1 MSEKIEIY
9 GKCDARFE
17 AVKSALR
24 KNFEEGMDV
33 GASFAVMIN
42 GEYVVDL
49 WGGYKDKEKTQ
60 PWEKDTI
67 CNVFSTT
74 KVPTALCTMMC
85 VDRGLLDL
93 DENVAKYWPEFAQN
107 GKENILVRHILSH
120 TSGLAGID
128 EPMTWSAFYDWDK
141 MIKLLEA
148 QKPWWEPG
156 TKSGY
161 HAITQGYLLGEL
173 VKRVTGKSIGTFL
186 REEIAEPLNIDFHV
200 GLQEEQISR
209 VSNMI
214 PAPPSAIIY
223 HLIFG
228 FIFEWANK
236 SELIKKE
243 IENVEKYVE
252 IDFGDQNILRIAIS
266 NNNISLKKN
275 EIEKPPDCKFI
286 VAKGKAGIILSLL
299 STLNEQAEFVS
310 ANMKIEGKIEDIKW
324 IKNLFELI
332 AKEIIKADLLF
343 LRQALNPID
352 YEGLHKRAK
361 ERLWQISE
369 IPAGNG
375 HGNAR
380 AIAKIASIIACEGE
394 LDKKRFLSKETVEK
408 MLEEQ
413 IHDTDLI
420 IQVPVRRGLGVS
432 LKGNYRLY
440 PNDRTCYGGGAGGSS
455 MIMDLDNKMGIGY
468 IMNQMRDQPLSETL
482 SNKYDLDTRSN
493 RLVTAV
499 LESLGLI

>member
-9 GKCDARFE
+9 GKCDAKFE
-17 AVKSALR
+17 AVKSAFR

-33 GASFAVMIN
+33 GATFAVMIN

-67 CNVFSTT
+67 CCVFSTT

-85 VDRGLLDL
+85 VDRGLLNL
-93 DENVAKYWPEFAQN
+93 DERVAKYWPEFAQN

-128 EPMTWSAFYDWDK
+128 EPMTWSDFYDWNK

-156 TKSGY
+156 TKTGY
-161 HAITQGYLLGEL
+161 HAITQGHLLGEL
-173 VKRVTGKSIGTFL
+173 VKRVTGKSLGTFL
-186 REEIAEPLNIDFHV
+186 REEIAEPLNIDFHI

-214 PAPPSAIIY
+214 PAPPSAIMPYI
-223 HLIFG
+223 IFG

-243 IENVEKYVE
+243 IENIEKYIE
-252 IDFGDQNILRIAIS
+252 FDFGDLGRIGIII
-266 NNNISLKKN
+266 NNNKITLKEN

-286 VAKGKAGIILSLL
+286 VAEGEAGVVLSLF
-299 STLNEQAEFVS
+299 SESIS

-324 IKNLFELI
+324 IKNLFKLI
-332 AKEIIKADLLF
+332 AKEIKKADLLF

-352 YEGLHKRAK
+352 EEGLNKHAK
-361 ERLWQISE
+361 ERLWQTSE

-380 AIAKIASIIACEGE
+380 AIAKIASIIACEGV
-394 LDKKRFLSKETVEK
+394 LDNKRFLSRETVEK
-408 MLEEQ
+408 IIEEQ
-413 IHDTDLI
+413 IYDKDVL
-420 IQVPVRRGLGVS
+420 IQVPIRRALGVS
-432 LKGNYRLY
+432 LKGKNSLY
-440 PNDRTCYGGGAGGSS
+440 PTDRVCFGGGAGGSS
-455 MIMDLDNKMGIGY
+455 MIMDLENKMGIGFV
-468 IMNQMRDQPLSETL
+468 MNQMRDQPLSETI
-482 SNKYDLDTRSN
+482 SNKYDLDSRSN

>member
-1 MSEKIEIY
+1 MSKKIEIF
-9 GKCDARFE
+9 GNCDTRFE
-17 AVKSALR
+17 AVKDAFR

-60 PWEKDTI
+60 PWKKDTI
-67 CNVFSTT
+67 CCVFSTT

-93 DENVAKYWPEFAQN
+93 DEKVAKYWPEFAQN

-128 EPMTWSAFYDWDK
+128 EPMSWSDFYDWDK

-161 HAITQGYLLGEL
+161 HAITQAYLLGEL

-186 REEIAEPLNIDFHV
+186 REDITEPLNIDFHI
-200 GLQEEQISR
+200 GLQEDQISR
-209 VSNMI
+209 VSSMI
-214 PAPPSAIIY
+214 PAPQSAMVY
-223 HLIFG
+223 SLIFS

-236 SELIKKE
+236 SELIKKK
-243 IENVEKYVE
+243 IENVEKFVE

-266 NNNISLKKN
+266 NNNITLKKN

-286 VAKGKAGIILSLL
+286 VAKEKAGVILSLF

-310 ANMKIEGKIEDIKW
+310 ANMKIKGKIEDIKW

-332 AKEIIKADLLF
+332 AKEVKKADLLL
-343 LRQALNPID
+343 LRQSLNPID
-352 YEGLHKRAK
+352 YEGLDKRAK
-361 ERLWQISE
+361 ERLWQTSE

-380 AIAKIASIIACEGE
+380 AVAKIASIIACEGE
-394 LDKKRFLSKETVEK
+394 LDNKRLLSRETVEK
-408 MLEEQ
+408 ILEEQ
-413 IHDTDLI
+413 IYDKDLMM
-420 IQVPVRRGLGVS
+420 QVPVRRALGVS
-432 LKGNYRLY
+432 LKGKNSLY
-440 PNDRTCYGGGAGGSS
+440 PNDRVCFGGGAGGSS
-455 MIMDLDNKMGIGY
+455 MIMDLENKMGIGY
-468 IMNQMRDQPLSETL
+468 VMNQMRDQPLSETL
-482 SNKYDLDTRSN
+482 SNKYDLDSRSN